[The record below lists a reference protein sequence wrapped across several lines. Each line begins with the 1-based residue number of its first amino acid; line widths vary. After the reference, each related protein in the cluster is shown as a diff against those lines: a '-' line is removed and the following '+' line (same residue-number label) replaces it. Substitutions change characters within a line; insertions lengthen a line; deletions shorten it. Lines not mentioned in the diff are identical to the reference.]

1 MSGSTTASSSRGRD
15 SNAGVGGHERRRGFR
30 SATPGEAATI
40 ASLPVVLLVVHFLVQ
55 PVVDAWPRLGYVRFA
70 VARTAPAR
78 RIAPEPFV
86 DHAWWWHE
94 LTRFTHALVHDPSG
108 YHTHVLGNVVL
119 ILGAAWALLRLLT
132 ALGLRRWFVFLY
144 WEIVVVAPVVGS
156 FSFDLFGRT
165 AHGYGAS
172 TVGYAFLGIV
182 LVTGLFVLGDYAR
195 QWVGQKAMSARQL
208 RSDGGSSLRPRVVL
222 CLLIGVGGVVLS
234 DLFAASPATPV
245 HQAGVG
251 FGVLVGVVFMSIRGR
266 SVLHDLLP
274 VGRR

>member
-1 MSGSTTASSSRGRD
+1 
-15 SNAGVGGHERRRGFR
+15 VGERERHRGFR
-30 SATPGEAATI
+30 SVTSGEAATI
-40 ASLPVVLLVVHFLVQ
+40 VSLPAVLLVVHFLVQ

-94 LTRFTHALVHDPSG
+94 LTRLTHALVHDPSG
-108 YHTHVLGNVVL
+108 YHTHVVGNAVL
-119 ILGAAWALLRLLT
+119 ILGGAWALLRLLT
-132 ALGLRRWFVFLY
+132 ALGLRRWFVFVY

-182 LVTGLFVLGDYAR
+182 LVTGLFVLGD
-195 QWVGQKAMSARQL
+195 SARQSRPW
-208 RSDGGSSLRPRVVL
+208 RSVTDRAVRADGGSVLRPSVVVCVL
-222 CLLIGVGGVVLS
+222 VVAGVMVAV
-234 DLFAASPATPV
+234 DLFARSPATAV

-251 FGVLVGVVFMSIRGR
+251 FGVLVGVVFVPLVRRRMVPFRG
-266 SVLHDLLP
+266 
-274 VGRR
+274 